1 MKYELEDFH
10 MEKKKKIAWGIT
22 GAGDKILETM
32 KVMERIRLEFED
44 LVDIEVFISKSGDQV
59 VKYYGI
65 SNDIE
70 SNFDRVW
77 VEINANAPFLA
88 GNIQLGKYEFMLI
101 APATSN
107 TVAKIAMRMGDT
119 LISNAAI
126 MGQKADVPIYIL
138 PSDVEEGVT
147 ITQLPDGK
155 DLKIT
160 IRKEDVEHVE
170 KLAKMYET
178 YIIKEPKD
186 MVGVFKKHFSKDI
199 P

>member
-1 MKYELEDFH
+1 

-22 GAGDKILETM
+22 GAGDKIVETL
-32 KVMERIRLEFED
+32 KAMEKIKKDYED
-44 LVDIEVFISKSGDQV
+44 RVDIEVFISKSGDQV
-59 VKYYGI
+59 IKYYEI
-65 SNDIE
+65 SGDIE

-107 TVAKIAMRMGDT
+107 TVAKISMRMGDT

-138 PSDVEEGVT
+138 PSDYEEGTT
-147 ITQLPDGK
+147 ITKLPDGK

-170 KLAKMYET
+170 KLSKMYET

-186 MVGVFKKHFSKDI
+186 LVTVFEKHFD
-199 P
+199 

>member
-1 MKYELEDFH
+1 MR
-10 MEKKKKIAWGIT
+10 KKKVAWGIT

-32 KVMERIRLEFED
+32 KCMKEIKKEYENQ
-44 LVDIEVFISKSGDQV
+44 VDIEVFISKSGDQV

-70 SNFDRVW
+70 TNFDKVW

-107 TVAKIAMRMGDT
+107 TVAKISMRMGDT

-138 PSDVEEGVT
+138 PSDYEEGVT
-147 ITQLPDGK
+147 ITQLPNGK

-170 KLAKMYET
+170 KLSKMFNT
-178 YIIKEPKD
+178 FILKEPANIEE
-186 MVGVFKKHFSKDI
+186 VFVKNFS
-199 P
+199 